1 MVNQSFLF
9 SKLLKFENI
18 NWCFLLKKDFP
29 FCNRFLG
36 EVKHKNIIS
45 FMVQLR
51 LSSISLCLTKIQFSF
66 FLLLCFLPSMCFMG
80 FLPLFFIF
88 IFLLMIIFFLLGLI
102 DRQIWCSRWKQKYYG
117 CKQKQVVIWECM
129 QACEISFLSSSIVV
143 KFSVSFPFFFSLSLS
158 LSFDVINEA
167 KKAYNKSCHVLIR
180 PIPPSLLDTSLM
192 ARQFDIKITKYNC
205 KK

>member
-1 MVNQSFLF
+1 
-9 SKLLKFENI
+9 
-18 NWCFLLKKDFP
+18 
-29 FCNRFLG
+29 
-36 EVKHKNIIS
+36 
-45 FMVQLR
+45 
-51 LSSISLCLTKIQFSF
+51 
-66 FLLLCFLPSMCFMG
+66 
-80 FLPLFFIF
+80 
-88 IFLLMIIFFLLGLI
+88 
-102 DRQIWCSRWKQKYYG
+102 
-117 CKQKQVVIWECM
+117 M